1 MALNVRVTETRPF
14 SRTLRLEGRLDS
26 ETAPVLDREVAKVV
40 NSTATV
46 MVLNLADLEYI
57 SSAGLRSI
65 FSAQQ
70 SMAKRAG
77 RTVLVNAQPQVQK
90 VFDIVKAVDLGA
102 VFVSIE
108 ELDEYLD
115 AMQRQVVTGEPPN

>member
-1 MALNVRVTETRPF
+1 
-14 SRTLRLEGRLDS
+14 
-26 ETAPVLDREVAKVV
+26 
-40 NSTATV
+40 
-46 MVLNLADLEYI
+46 
-57 SSAGLRSI
+57 
-65 FSAQQ
+65 
-70 SMAKRAG
+70 MAKRAG

>member
-1 MALNVRVTETRPF
+1 MALNVRVTESRPF

-26 ETAPVLDREVAKVV
+26 ETAPVLDGEVAKVV

>member
-1 MALNVRVTETRPF
+1 MALNVRVTENRPF

-26 ETAPVLDREVAKVV
+26 ETAPVLDGEVAKVV

-46 MVLNLADLEYI
+46 MVLDLANLEYI

-108 ELDEYLD
+108 ELDDYLD
-115 AMQRQVVTGEPPN
+115 AMQRQVVTGEPPH

>member
-26 ETAPVLDREVAKVV
+26 ETAPVLDGEVAKVV

>member
-1 MALNVRVTETRPF
+1 MALNVRVTENRSF

-26 ETAPVLDREVAKVV
+26 ETAPVLDAEVAKVV
-40 NSTATV
+40 NTTATV
-46 MVLNLADLEYI
+46 MVLDLADLEYI

-77 RTVLVNAQPQVQK
+77 RTLLVNAQPQVQK

-108 ELDEYLD
+108 ELDGYLD

>member
-1 MALNVRVTETRPF
+1 MALNVLVTENRSF

-26 ETAPVLDREVAKVV
+26 ETAPLLDEELAKVV

-57 SSAGLRSI
+57 TSAGLRSI
-65 FSAQQ
+65 FGAQQ

-77 RTVLVNAQPQVQK
+77 RIVLVNTQPQVQK